1 MKYGSMP
8 QHVCIGITTKE
19 NFLCTQPLFP
29 SLKRDEKREKKNICY
44 WGIWRVLRDGRPHI
58 WHSYKRIFIFDC
70 SAYFKIWGTESY
82 WSPQLRRG
90 SLKPIIGSA
99 VHVGGEQNS
108 ACQPFL
114 TALFFSFFKK
124 TPLKSPQKMPR
135 LFIPP
140 PPLFRL
146 TTLQQSYNYP

>member
-1 MKYGSMP
+1 M
-8 QHVCIGITTKE
+8 
-19 NFLCTQPLFP
+19 
-29 SLKRDEKREKKNICY
+29 
-44 WGIWRVLRDGRPHI
+44 PHI

-82 WSPQLRRG
+82 WSLQLRRG

-114 TALFFSFFKK
+114 TALFFLKK
-124 TPLKSPQKMPR
+124 TPLKSPQKMLR

-140 PPLFRL
+140 PLPLQTHDVAAKLL
-146 TTLQQSYNYP
+146 TTPKKFPLRNPPLNSHASACRLSFPAKVFQSLEKKFKKK